1 MLHIMPSLDLMAIT
15 PLLIGAKEE
24 EEAGEVTLTEIT
36 NSIMVSLIVE
46 TMGALPGRTPGTT
59 IAIGSSRNKKG
70 KTSGLSRLDANFAA
84 TSDTL
89 HNNALSL
96 FIMGIKPWPTS
107 LLVMLQHQILSL
119 GSPIQV
125 RINMLLQTLPVRHME
140 NLILVMIHC
149 ILVMVRD
156 LLYLIQLIKFCILQN
171 EPFTLSN
178 NLHVP

>member
-24 EEAGEVTLTEIT
+24 EEAGEVTLTEII
-36 NSIMVSLIVE
+36 NSIMVSLTVE

-59 IAIGSSRNKKG
+59 TTIGSSRNKKG

-89 HNNALSL
+89 HNNTLNL

-107 LLVMLQHQILSL
+107 LLVIQHQILSL

-140 NLILVMIHC
+140 NLILVMINC